1 MQDYPEI
8 LTVAQVAD
16 YLQICKKSVYKLVKE
31 RKLSAFRIMN
41 KLRFTRDSV
50 DKFTSVNQTKGLND
64 SIQ

>member
-1 MQDYPEI
+1 MQDYLEI
-8 LTVAQVAD
+8 LTVVQVAD

-50 DKFTSVNQTKGLND
+50 DTFASVNQATGVK
-64 SIQ
+64 

>member
-50 DKFTSVNQTKGLND
+50 DKFTSVNQTTGIK
-64 SIQ
+64 

>member
-31 RKLSAFRIMN
+31 RKLNAFRIMN

-50 DKFTSVNQTKGLND
+50 DRFASVNQATEVK
-64 SIQ
+64 